1 MDSKFKYI
9 KTIFFSLLSIVSIAS
24 CSKTK
29 TYADYLKE
37 ERKNISNYI
46 NAESIDIQNSK
57 PEGSSEWKTAD
68 GKNDVYYHSSSG
80 LYYHQIDRGG
90 GLVDPVVGYTVYIR
104 YIGTTLSGTVMYDC
118 TSKIEPDPQSFE
130 IASNPNGR
138 TFGVGFQEAVKYMRS
153 GGHCKII
160 LPFNIGNGSNLTLT
174 GTVFSDA
181 ANYTPMLYEIWL
193 IRVE

>member
-37 ERKNISNYI
+37 ERESISSYI
-46 NAESIDIQNSK
+46 NANDIHVQNSR
-57 PEGSSEWKTAD
+57 PEEPSEWKTAD
-68 GKNDVYYHSSSG
+68 GKDDVYYYSSSG
-80 LYYHQIDRGG
+80 LYYHQIELGG
-90 GLVDPVVGYTVYIR
+90 GLVDPVVGYTAYVR

-118 TSKIEPDPQSFE
+118 TSKIDPDPQSFE
-130 IASNPNGR
+130 IVSNPNGKR
-138 TFGVGFQEAVKYMRS
+138 FGIGFQEAVKYMRA

-160 LPFNIGNGSNLTLT
+160 LPFNIGNGSNLTLA
-174 GTVFSDA
+174 GTVLSDA